1 MKTRLTA
8 LILSLVFLTGCASIL
23 DREYSTVEP
32 HSSKFWESEAANTLR
47 AETYQDL
54 VNDLLILIG
63 QHQESATVRLYHF
76 EDDLTVTE
84 TVERAA
90 IEVQQE
96 TPLGSYAV
104 EFITST
110 TQAQRGYYEIN
121 IQIGYRRSMEQI
133 QTVVNA
139 TSAEAIYSLLEA
151 ALSAE
156 RTELAVR
163 VGYWG
168 TDSQNRI
175 DTAIAK
181 VREDLHLTNTPEW
194 GVYYYPNGG
203 EVGLVEIVLEPTE
216 ELTQEDFLSGE
227 SFEQESDVEEKTQE
241 KEN

>member
-23 DREYSTVEP
+23 DREYNTVEP

-54 VNDLLILIG
+54 VTDLLILVG

-121 IQIGYRRSMEQI
+121 IQIGYRRTMEQI

-139 TSAEAIYSLLEA
+139 TSAEAIYTLLES
-151 ALSAE
+151 ALSAG

-163 VGYWG
+163 IGYWG
-168 TDSQNRI
+168 AGSRDRI
-175 DTAIAK
+175 NAAVAQ
-181 VREDLHLTNTPEW
+181 VREDLDLTNTPEW
-194 GVYYYPNGG
+194 GVYFYPDNG
-203 EVGLVEIVLEPTE
+203 EVGLVEIALEPTE
-216 ELTQEDFLSGE
+216 ELVENDLLPDE
-227 SFEQESDVEEKTQE
+227 NFEEEPFE